1 MYARFFFINPSF
13 NLKPMIMQI
22 IARTH
27 QVLSGV
33 LVAVRILKIF
43 MIRQLVI
50 DASERRLGG
59 RARWYFMVQMLGGAE
74 SCNKYTLN
82 LVVFK
87 GLLVFFCLIFI
98 RGDNFEIHQVQ
109 ISFQINEMN
118 IILGQN
124 LSLREKILWLWGSR

>member
-1 MYARFFFINPSF
+1 
-13 NLKPMIMQI
+13 MQI

-87 GLLVFFCLIFI
+87 GLLVFCFFLF
-98 RGDNFEIHQVQ
+98 
-109 ISFQINEMN
+109 
-118 IILGQN
+118 
-124 LSLREKILWLWGSR
+124 